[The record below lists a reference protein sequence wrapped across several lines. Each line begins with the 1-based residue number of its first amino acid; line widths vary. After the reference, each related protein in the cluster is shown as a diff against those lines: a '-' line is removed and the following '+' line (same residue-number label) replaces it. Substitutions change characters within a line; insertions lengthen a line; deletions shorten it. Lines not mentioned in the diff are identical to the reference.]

1 MSPIGRT
8 FVIINLALS
17 AAFLAFASNNLAT
30 SQKYR
35 GQFDAVTA
43 ELAST
48 KTTMQAE
55 IDQLTADRDA
65 ANRMR
70 SEIRNEKE
78 TLDAKNTALEQ
89 DLAKATD
96 ELNEL
101 KADMGNISSSI
112 GDLSSSLDDMKSQV
126 AQANEARAEA
136 INARRDA
143 ENARDAAIAAKESA
157 DDRANG
163 LSAELAQAER
173 DLTAARGDLEDA
185 NTTIAM
191 VVEATG
197 YDISRGVGAPQI
209 DGAVL
214 QYRAD
219 QKLVHINR
227 GTNDKVKRGYVFDIY
242 SGGVY
247 KGQARVEVV
256 NPDTCTAVVTYST
269 NGTEIAQGD
278 LVSTQI

>member
-8 FVIINLALS
+8 FVAINLALS
-17 AAFLAFASNNLAT
+17 AAFLGFASNTLSTA
-30 SQKYR
+30 QKYR
-35 GQFDAVTA
+35 GQFEDVTA
-43 ELAST
+43 ELASS
-48 KTTMQAE
+48 KTSMQAE
-55 IDQLTADRDA
+55 IDQISEARDA
-65 ANRMR
+65 ADRMR
-70 SEIRNEKE
+70 SDANTEKE
-78 TLDAKNTALEQ
+78 QLELKSTALEQ
-89 DLAKATD
+89 ELSSATD

-143 ENARDAAIAAKESA
+143 ENARDAAVAAKENA
-157 DDRANG
+157 DDRSNG
-163 LSAELAQAER
+163 LSADLAQAER
-173 DLTAARGDLEDA
+173 DLTSTRGDLDDA
-185 NTTIAM
+185 TTTIAM

-197 YDISRGVGAPQI
+197 FDLSRGVGAPQI

-227 GTNDKVKRGYVFDIY
+227 GTNNKVKRGYIFDIY
-242 SGGVY
+242 SGDTY

-256 NPDTCTAVVTYST
+256 NPDTCTAVLVATTGSA
-269 NGTEIAQGD
+269 IAQGD

>member
-8 FVIINLALS
+8 FVAINFALS
-17 AAFLAFASNNLAT
+17 AAFLGFASNNLSTA
-30 SQKYR
+30 QKYR
-35 GQFDAVTA
+35 GQFEDVTA
-43 ELAST
+43 ELASS
-48 KTTMQAE
+48 KTSMQAE
-55 IDQLTADRDA
+55 IDQITADRNA
-65 ANRMR
+65 ANDLRNNIR
-70 SEIRNEKE
+70 SEK
-78 TLDAKNTALEQ
+78 DALEEKNTALKLN
-89 DLAKATD
+89 LATATD

-101 KADMGNISSSI
+101 KSDMGNISSSI

-143 ENARDAAIAAKESA
+143 ENARDAAVAAKEKA
-157 DDRANG
+157 DDRSNG
-163 LSAELAQAER
+163 LSADLAQAER
-173 DLTAARGDLEDA
+173 DLTATRGNLEDA

-191 VVEATG
+191 VVEATN
-197 YDISRGVGAPQI
+197 YDLTRGVGAPQI

-227 GTNDKVKRGYVFDIY
+227 GTNNKVKRGHIFDIY
-242 SGGVY
+242 SGDTY

-256 NPDTCTAVVTYST
+256 NPDTCTAVLVATTGSA
-269 NGTEIAQGD
+269 IAQGD

>member
-1 MSPIGRT
+1 MSPIGRI

-17 AAFLAFASNNLAT
+17 AAFLGFASNNLSAA
-30 SQKYR
+30 QKYR

-48 KTTMQAE
+48 KTSMQAE
-55 IDQLTADRDA
+55 IDQITADRDA

-70 SEIRNEKE
+70 TDMRNEKE
-78 TLDAKNTALEQ
+78 AMASKNTALEQ
-89 DLAKATD
+89 ELASATD

-101 KADMGNISSSI
+101 KSDMGNISSSI

-143 ENARDAAIAAKESA
+143 ENARDAAVAAKEKA
-157 DDRANG
+157 DDRSNG
-163 LSAELAQAER
+163 LAADLAQAER
-173 DLTAARGDLEDA
+173 DLTATSRSLDDA

-197 YDISRGVGAPQI
+197 IDISRGFGAPQI

-227 GTNDKVKRGYVFDIY
+227 GTNNKVKRGYIFDIY
-242 SGGVY
+242 SGGIY

-256 NPDTCTAVVTYST
+256 NPDTCTAVVVATTGS
-269 NGTEIAQGD
+269 EIAQGD

>member
-1 MSPIGRT
+1 
-8 FVIINLALS
+8 
-17 AAFLAFASNNLAT
+17 
-30 SQKYR
+30 
-35 GQFDAVTA
+35 
-43 ELAST
+43 
-48 KTTMQAE
+48 AE
-55 IDQLTADRDA
+55 IDQITSDRDA

-70 SEIRNEKE
+70 TQMRNQKE
-78 TLDAKNTALEQ
+78 ALDAKNTALEQ
-89 DLAKATD
+89 ELASATD
-96 ELNEL
+96 ELSEL
-101 KADMGNISSSI
+101 KSDMGNISSSI

-143 ENARDAAIAAKESA
+143 ENARDAAVAAKERA
-157 DDRANG
+157 DDRSNG
-163 LSAELAQAER
+163 LSADLAQAER
-173 DLTAARGDLEDA
+173 DLTATRRSLDDA

-191 VVEATG
+191 AVARG
-197 YDISRGVGAPQI
+197 FDISRGVGAPQI

-227 GTNDKVKRGYVFDIY
+227 GTNNKVKRGYIFDIY
-242 SGGVY
+242 SGGTY

-256 NPDTCTAVVTYST
+256 NPDTCTAVVVATTGS
-269 NGTEIAQGD
+269 EIAQGD

>member
-1 MSPIGRT
+1 MSPIGRI

-17 AAFLAFASNNLAT
+17 AAFLGFASNNLSAA
-30 SQKYR
+30 QKYR

-48 KTTMQAE
+48 KTSMQAD
-55 IDQLTADRDA
+55 IDQITADRDA

-70 SEIRNEKE
+70 TEMRNQKE
-78 TLDAKNTALEQ
+78 ALDAKNTALEQ
-89 DLAKATD
+89 ELASATD

-101 KADMGNISSSI
+101 KSDMGNISSSI

-143 ENARDAAIAAKESA
+143 ENARDAAVAAKEKA
-157 DDRANG
+157 DDRSNG
-163 LSAELAQAER
+163 LAAELAQAER
-173 DLTAARGDLEDA
+173 DLTATSRSLDDA

-197 YDISRGVGAPQI
+197 FDISRGVGAPQI

-227 GTNDKVKRGYVFDIY
+227 GTNNKVKRGYIFDIY
-242 SGGVY
+242 SGGTY

-256 NPDTCTAVVTYST
+256 NPDTCTAVVVATTGS
-269 NGTEIAQGD
+269 EIAQGD